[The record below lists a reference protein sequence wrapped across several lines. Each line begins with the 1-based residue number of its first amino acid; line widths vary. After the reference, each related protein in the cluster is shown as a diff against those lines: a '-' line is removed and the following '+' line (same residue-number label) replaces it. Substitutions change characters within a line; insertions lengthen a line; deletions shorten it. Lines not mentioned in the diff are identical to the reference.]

1 MSLPA
6 LYINFDELAIDLV
19 NKFKEKIEFSSSIF
33 QIQGRKEI
41 FSFFGEEI
49 NIQGQYC
56 IRRINISPFYKNESV
71 KVELENYIIADI
83 EINQSFDIYFDSVF
97 LIDEFTNFK
106 VNTSNLDTIITL
118 EVIRI

>member
-41 FSFFGEEI
+41 FSFFDEEI

-97 LIDEFTNFK
+97 LIDEFTHFK
-106 VNTSNLDTIITL
+106 VNTNNLDTIVTL
-118 EVIRI
+118 EVVRI

>member
-6 LYINFDELAIDLV
+6 LYELAIDLV

-33 QIQGRKEI
+33 QIQGQKEI
-41 FSFFGEEI
+41 FSFLGEEI

-97 LIDEFTNFK
+97 LIDEFTHFK
-106 VNTSNLDTIITL
+106 VNTDNLDTIVTL
-118 EVIRI
+118 EVVRI